1 MLVMTSLHLLSA
13 VTDSDTGG
21 QVLVSE
27 KQCVLC
33 HVLYTRLYTD
43 RQTHKGK
50 IVYLLLL
57 MERGYDKLLKI
68 KYSRQY
74 LYDA

>member
-1 MLVMTSLHLLSA
+1 MTSLHLLSA

-33 HVLYTRLYTD
+33 HVLYTRLFNNIV
-43 RQTHKGK
+43 QTN
-50 IVYLLLL
+50 V
-57 MERGYDKLLKI
+57 I
-68 KYSRQY
+68 K
-74 LYDA
+74 